1 MKHKLKRLIW
11 TIEDHIK
18 DSGYDL
24 KNAKR
29 EKEEQDTDMENFY
42 IQSAKQRL
50 DWANKGLDRYG
61 NIVRDYE
68 TRERQNGHDRAVIE
82 EKAMAWRCVCEILE
96 ERVKHLTKE
105 ISEM

>member
-18 DSGYDL
+18 DSGYDI

-29 EKEEQDTDMENFY
+29 EKEEQDTDLENFY

-50 DWANKGLDRYG
+50 EWANKGLDRYAD
-61 NIVRDYE
+61 IIRDYE
-68 TRERQNGHDRAVIE
+68 SMQRQNGHNRELIE
-82 EKAMAWRCVCEILE
+82 EKTSAWHCICEMLE
-96 ERVKHLTKE
+96 ERIKYLSKE

>member
-61 NIVRDYE
+61 DIIRSHE
-68 TRERQNGHDRAVIE
+68 TLERQNGHDRAVTE
-82 EKAMAWRCVCEILE
+82 EKMSAWRCVYEMLQ
-96 ERVKHLTKE
+96 ERVKMLSKE